1 MCLCRGNSTDAVI
14 YTSPTVKYAGLK
26 FYAEPQPFGDGLSMA
41 ASIVLQ
47 CRQKPG
53 SFTKQGETMAFNQA
67 RDCRRLHYYT
77 LLTGA
82 LLTLAL
88 NIRFVFLKYYSYFK
102 ECTDHEIQIARK
114 RSSNMFKKGV
124 KKRVDVTFSPRH
136 STESGQ
142 GILIANVQMSRRVR
156 SSGRRRSTP
165 QPFRT
170 AFLFAHTADGLS
182 ANRNRHTLAQW
193 TQAVCGA
200 SLK

>member
-1 MCLCRGNSTDAVI
+1 
-14 YTSPTVKYAGLK
+14 
-26 FYAEPQPFGDGLSMA
+26 
-41 ASIVLQ
+41 
-47 CRQKPG
+47 
-53 SFTKQGETMAFNQA
+53 MAFNQA
-67 RDCRRLHYYT
+67 RDYRRLHYYT

-88 NIRFVFLKYYSYFK
+88 LKHSIRIFKILFNILKT
-102 ECTDHEIQIARK
+102 CTHHEIQIARK
-114 RSSNMFKKGV
+114 GSSNMFKKGV